1 MVETATYSKNKIQL
15 ADYDYQKDLR
25 NRALMAQFSEK
36 DVALIDEMI
45 CSPARVSLVDLSRQ
59 ADQSVEETLATLS
72 KLAPTGL
79 FTCDGEYVTT
89 DKETRKYFEIEL
101 LKFEKTF
108 TPTLDFLRLQ
118 LKKVPLDAL
127 MNWYPIPRMSNSIF
141 ESLVDRYFR
150 KPSGFQRY
158 LQHLDLEDPTFNAV
172 KDDLLLSPEKKLYA
186 DAIKKKYDLTAAE
199 FQKMALLFEF
209 NFVSFLCYEKKGEKW
224 VEVLTF
230 FQEWKDYL
238 AFMQDSLTKKISSP
252 EAIVPTRPG
261 EFSFIE
267 DLSTLL
273 SLAGKT
279 AIYVEID
286 AKERWVFERQT
297 LAACS
302 SHFKGFDLDSKE
314 GQETFFDYLCRL
326 IKKLLLVKLATIDER
341 KLTPASHAPEWL
353 DLATDQRALHLYKLT
368 TTHYSFAEFPSD
380 ICNDR
385 TLREVEKSVRRIKT
399 SGWVFFDDFMAG
411 VIVPIGKDNVME
423 LKQVGRSW
431 KYKRPIYSVEERA
444 LIKKVIYDW
453 LFEAGVIQ
461 TGTLDG
467 KECLR
472 VTSFGQAAF
481 G

>member
-1 MVETATYSKNKIQL
+1 MVETAIYSKNKIQL

-25 NRALMAQFSEK
+25 NRELMAQFSEK

-45 CSPARVSLVDLSRQ
+45 CSPARVSLINLSRQ
-59 ADQSVEETLATLS
+59 ANQSVEETLSTLD

-89 DKETRKYFEIEL
+89 DKETRKYFEVEL
-101 LKFEKTF
+101 LKFEESF
-108 TPTLDFLRLQ
+108 APTLDFLRLQ

-127 MNWYPIPRMSNSIF
+127 MSWYPIPRTSNNIF
-141 ESLVDRYFR
+141 ESLIEKYFK
-150 KPSGFQRY
+150 KPLVFQRY
-158 LQHLDLEDPTFNAV
+158 LKDLDLEDATFNAV
-172 KDDLLLSPEKKLYA
+172 KEDLLHSCEKKLYA
-186 DAIKKKYDLTAAE
+186 DEIKKKYGLTAAE

-209 NFVSFLCYEKKGEKW
+209 NFVSFLCYEKKDEQW
-224 VEVLTF
+224 TEVLTL

-238 AFMQDSLTKKISSP
+238 AFMHNSSTKKVLAPHTVVS
-252 EAIVPTRPG
+252 TRPE
-261 EFSFIE
+261 EFSFVE
-267 DLSTLL
+267 DISTLL
-273 SLAGKT
+273 HLARN
-279 AIYVEID
+279 IDVYVEID
-286 AKERWVFERQT
+286 AKERWIFERQT

-302 SHFKGFDLDSKE
+302 SHFKGFDLESKE
-314 GQETFFDYLCRL
+314 GQEIFFDYLCRL
-326 IKKLLLVKLATIDER
+326 IKKLLLIKLATIDER
-341 KLTPASHAPEWL
+341 KLTPASHTPEWL
-353 DLATDQRALHLYKLT
+353 DLAIDQRALHLYKLT
-368 TTHYSFAEFPSD
+368 TTHYSFSEFPSE

-399 SGWVFFDDFMAG
+399 SGWVFFEDFMAG
-411 VIVPIGKDNVME
+411 VIVPIGKDNAME

-431 KYKRPIYSVEERA
+431 KYKRPIYSEEERA

-461 TGTLDG
+461 TGTLEG

-472 VTSFGQAAF
+472 MTSFGQAAF